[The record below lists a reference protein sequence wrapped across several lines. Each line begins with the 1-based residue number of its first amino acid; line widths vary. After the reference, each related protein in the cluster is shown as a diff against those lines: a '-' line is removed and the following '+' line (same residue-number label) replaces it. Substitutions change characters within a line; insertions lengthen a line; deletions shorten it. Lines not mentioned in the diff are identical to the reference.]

1 MSMETLAEVVTPLLD
16 EDKTDDIGQL
26 LAQLEASLVSLEV
39 ANKGMPE
46 IRKSAL
52 AGIPSVITRMGRS
65 PDGNAT
71 VVIALHQLAGLFGQ
85 VFAGGE
91 RKGAERKAPDA
102 ILARLKPIDFEFG
115 DLRIRPRAHEETI
128 GGRAALTLD

>member
-16 EDKTDDIGQL
+16 NDKTEIGQL
-26 LAQLEASLVSLEV
+26 LAELEAAFVSYED
-39 ANKGMPE
+39 ANKGMPH

-65 PDGNAT
+65 SDRDAT
-71 VVIALHQLAGLFGQ
+71 VVIALNQLAGLIDQ

-102 ILARLKPIDFEFG
+102 ILARLKPIDFDFG
-115 DLRIRPRAHEETI
+115 DLRIRPRAHEETV
-128 GGRAALTLD
+128 GGRTALTLD

>member
-1 MSMETLAEVVTPLLD
+1 METLAEVVTPLLD
-16 EDKTDDIGQL
+16 GDRTDDIGQL
-26 LAQLEASLVSLEV
+26 LAELEASLVSLEA
-39 ANKGMPE
+39 ANKGMPD

-65 PDGNAT
+65 PDENAT

-91 RKGAERKAPDA
+91 RKGVERRAPDA
-102 ILARLKPIDFEFG
+102 ILARLKPIDFDFG
-115 DLRIRPRAHEETI
+115 DLRIPRRTHEETL
-128 GGRAALTLD
+128 GGRTALTLD